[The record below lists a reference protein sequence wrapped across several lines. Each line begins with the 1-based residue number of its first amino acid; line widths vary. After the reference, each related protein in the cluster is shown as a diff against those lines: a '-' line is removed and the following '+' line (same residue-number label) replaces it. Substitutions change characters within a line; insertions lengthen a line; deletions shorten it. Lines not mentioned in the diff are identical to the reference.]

1 MTIREQSI
9 ESLLQQQGVELVPVH
24 RSECSRFGFELP
36 TMPGWD
42 LVPEHLFPDATAVL
56 CSPADAVDEFVPN
69 AMALVGKLT
78 RSVDPISLLEC
89 GFGDSR
95 ALPGWVEV
103 SRDRAPLRGLPSVSI
118 SGRYDWAG
126 RTLFAWTRY
135 VVVHH
140 IVDQYL
146 VQMTVTLPDQARDR
160 LGRAAE
166 EFVDEVRIGYE

>member
-1 MTIREQSI
+1 M
-9 ESLLQQQGVELVPVH
+9 VPVH
-24 RSECSRFGFELP
+24 RDECDRFGLELP
-36 TMPGWD
+36 TLPDWEV
-42 LVPEHLFPDATAVL
+42 VPEHLFPHAAAVL
-56 CSPADAVDEFVPN
+56 CSPANTVEGFVPN

-78 RSVDPISLLEC
+78 RSVDPMSLLEH

-118 SGRYDWAG
+118 AGRYDWEG
-126 RTLFAWTRY
+126 RLLFARTRY
-135 VVVHH
+135 VIVHH

-146 VQMTVTLPDQARDR
+146 VQLTMTVPDPLRNR
-160 LGRAAE
+160 LGWLAA